1 MRQRR
6 VDELMDDPALDR
18 AEHDRALAGLCRL
31 NALSRSHRLLLPAVM
46 RAVRAASLR
55 EVTILDVA
63 TGAADG
69 PVRIARHL
77 VRRGVRV
84 RLLLADASAHALET
98 ALARATAAGIDAEPI
113 RCDAVAGPIPAHA
126 DLVTCSLFVHHLDRP
141 AAVRALAHMR
151 DAARHAVAVA
161 DLDRSRAGLALA
173 WAASRLASR
182 SPVVHFDAPA
192 SVRAAYTAEEAR
204 ALAADAGLAAARIG
218 RRWPCRWTIEWSRA

>member
-6 VDELMDDPALDR
+6 VDELMDDPALAP

-31 NALSRSHRLLLPAVM
+31 NALSRSHRLLLPGVL
-46 RAVRAASLR
+46 RAVRRASLR

-77 VRRGVRV
+77 ARHGVRT
-84 RLLLADASAHALET
+84 RLLLADASAHALAIAAER
-98 ALARATAAGIDAEPI
+98 ARAAGIDAEPL
-113 RCDAVAGPIPAHA
+113 RCDAVAAPIPARA
-126 DLVTCSLFVHHLDRP
+126 DIVTCSLFVHHLDR
-141 AAVRALAHMR
+141 ADAVRMLGHLR

-161 DLDRSRAGLALA
+161 DLDRSRTGLALA
-173 WAASRLASR
+173 WAASRIASR

-192 SVRAAYTAEEAR
+192 SVHAAYTADEAR
-204 ALAADAGLAAARIG
+204 TLAHEAGMAGASVV
-218 RRWPCRWTIEWSRA
+218 RRWPCRWTIEWGRA